1 MKNLNKIPD
10 PRRHAIASFV
20 KSAIRILGYGA
31 LWWSIDLAAS
41 LLILSEV
48 VGIGEELV

>member
-1 MKNLNKIPD
+1 MRHPD
-10 PRRHAIASFV
+10 PKKHLIASLV
-20 KSAIRILGYGA
+20 KSLIRLLGYAA
-31 LWWSIDLAAS
+31 LWYDITIAAT